1 MFVSLYDLGGS
12 QADANLF
19 PDVDSTWKV
28 YFSCIYKTLSANHFW
43 NKY

>member
-28 YFSCIYKTLSANHFW
+28 YYNAPLYIFLLYL
-43 NKY
+43 